1 MKIAVVGIGVA
12 GAYLMNRLSDDH
24 DNHVVGFERMPETQH
39 DAVCAWATCKNVMS
53 GLAKNCGLNFEDYIL
68 HSGKHMKVDLGGI
81 TTKNQNSKTDDNN
94 NIDIG
99 LKGMVSYDKLKVIQD
114 MIKGTKIEF
123 GKVPKKENLESEFDI
138 IIDST
143 GFHRNYLPKLENEMW
158 IPSIQYKVKYDIDKT
173 PFDDFYLK
181 AFPSMTGYFWYF
193 PLGNGYAH
201 IGAGDFERKNNNK
214 FVDEFLKKYKCEV
227 IKKVGRP
234 IRISPPVN
242 CEPFTDGRK
251 SVGVGESIGTVYS
264 LLGEGIIPA
273 TWCAELFIQH
283 LHDIKSYRE
292 AVLKRFKI
300 YALVFRF
307 IQLKIAGKF
316 NVLRHAYDL
325 LRIYNHMKNEE
336 DRYGMQVK
344 MIDMMKVSKV

>member
-12 GAYLMNRLSDDH
+12 GAYLMNRLSDAH
-24 DNHVVGFERMPETQH
+24 DNHVVGFERLPETQH

-53 GLAKNCGLNFEDYIL
+53 DLVKNCGLNFDEYIL
-68 HSGKHMKVDLGGI
+68 HSGKHMKVDLGSIGS
-81 TTKNQNSKTDDNN
+81 KNDEDDNN
-94 NIDIG
+94 NIDIR
-99 LKGMVSYDKLKVIQD
+99 LKGMVSYDKLKLIQD
-114 MIKGTKIEF
+114 MMKGTKIEF
-123 GKVPKKENLESEFDI
+123 GKIPKKENLESEFDI

-143 GFHRNYLPKLENEMW
+143 GFHRNYLPKLENDTW
-158 IPSIQYKVKYDIDKT
+158 IPCIQYKVKYDIGKT

-201 IGAGDFERKNNNK
+201 IGAGDFERKKNNK
-214 FVDEFLKKYKCEV
+214 FVDEFLNRHKCQV
-227 IKKVGRP
+227 VKKVGRP
-234 IRISPPVN
+234 VRITPPVN

-300 YALVFRF
+300 YTLVFKF

-316 NVLRHAYDL
+316 NVIRHVYDL
-325 LRIYNHMKNEE
+325 LRIYNHMKSEE

-344 MIDMMKVSKV
+344 MINMMKVSRI

>member
-12 GAYLMNRLSDDH
+12 GAYLMNRLSDSH
-24 DNHVVGFERMPETQH
+24 DNHVVGFERLPETQH
-39 DAVCAWATCKNVMS
+39 DAVCAWATCKSVMS
-53 GLAKNCGLNFEDYIL
+53 GLVKNCGLNFEEYIL
-68 HSGKHMKVDLGGI
+68 HSGKHMKVDFGSIGS
-81 TTKNQNSKTDDNN
+81 KNGKDNDNN
-94 NIDIG
+94 NIDIR
-99 LKGMVSYDKLKVIQD
+99 LKGMVSYDKLKLIRD
-114 MIKGTKIEF
+114 MMKGTKIEF
-123 GKVPKKENLESEFDI
+123 GKIPKKENLESDFDI

-143 GFHRNYLPKLENEMW
+143 GFHRNYLPKLENDTW
-158 IPSIQYKVKYDIDKT
+158 IPCIQYKVKYDIGKT

-201 IGAGDFERKNNNK
+201 IGAGDFERKKNNK
-214 FVDEFLKKYKCEV
+214 FVDEFLNRHKCQV
-227 IKKVGRP
+227 VKKVGRP
-234 IRISPPVN
+234 VRITPPVN

-273 TWCAELFIQH
+273 TWCAELFIQY
-283 LHDIKSYRE
+283 LHDLKSYRE
-292 AVLKRFKI
+292 AVLKRFEI
-300 YALVFRF
+300 YALVFKF
-307 IQLKIAGKF
+307 IRLKIAGKF
-316 NVLRHAYDL
+316 NTIRYAYDL

-344 MIDMMKVSKV
+344 MINMMKVSRV